1 MASPLNRLQTTF
13 RSGTQLGRTS
23 LEEASARAGQAVRP
37 TTPIGAAE
45 MGVGPDS
52 AKMAGSSANIAAAQ
66 RQALQPSETE
76 RLQDVLRRRT
86 LAREETAE
94 ERAARGK
101 AAQLGGLT
109 SLQSRVQELM
119 AKQFESAAAQEA
131 ARTPDNAKLA
141 TQTNLT
147 GEPLSNMQSI
157 LIRYGKGEATNQDLK
172 DAATYLGLK
181 PEDDIGTKL
190 NSLLKDTQTEI
201 AEGTAGAVGD
211 RLLVTEDALTQ
222 MGYTAEGIGSL
233 LGITPAEVLDLTT
246 DELVGQI
253 NNLQQQ
259 EFSRV
264 NSLRRIVN
272 DPNVGAAERQAAQE
286 QLISL
291 GYAGVSATESSVEKL
306 TNEIENANTIEIA
319 GRVVTVEEA
328 LSDKFISGLVK
339 AYLQDP
345 VSETADDL
353 RNNYP
358 GLVNFIEENKEA
370 LKTMTD
376 AMDESIASFAEI
388 QAEVKALGVSAS
400 GTNINSTYV
409 PSQDEFY
416 TDIPPVSDVVRY
428 ANENDASGTVT
439 TAMNNIAAVS
449 QDGAD
454 SLMAADN
461 QELLDSGFYDNPQVY
476 ADYVQT
482 VANVESAGTTE
493 GVLDSLFGDLSP
505 SDIKSLEAEIAAARK
520 YMAAGLLTDVDPVID
535 LLDSNKDGKID
546 DPETLKRAFISQFTE
561 NGKPISISEL
571 VKQGRAVSDL
581 DMNSVRS
588 GLINARRAIA
598 GEPGSLIQK
607 FGKMF
612 QDGELDKDELAT
624 LEGADTSIEDLQAL
638 TESGL
643 KTGLSSVKE
652 ILDRK
657 ITKEVDNTTGGAIR
671 NITDIINSASL
682 FNKSPYA
689 IYEKQGELLASLTD
703 IQTAY
708 NGATAPAVKAK
719 IKEKFDATKAQIEKA
734 LIGPA
739 ANNMNGAID
748 VASRKIDGATGGRY
762 GPDWFI
768 KKYPTEEAQYQR
780 MRKIFLTPSSKILGG
795 NRVIS
800 AAKDYLN
807 AYNRKKAVEEE
818 LKNIK
823 LQ

>member
-13 RSGTQLGRTS
+13 RTGTQLGRTS
-23 LEEASARAGQAVRP
+23 LEEASARAGQTVRP
-37 TTPIGAAE
+37 TTPVGAAE

-86 LAREETAE
+86 LAREETKE
-94 ERAARGK
+94 ERAARGR

-119 AKQFESAAAQEA
+119 AKQFEDAAAQEA

-147 GEPLSNMQSI
+147 GEPLSNLQSI
-157 LIRYGKGEATNQDLK
+157 LIRYGKGEATNQDLR
-172 DAATYLGLK
+172 DAATLLGLTT
-181 PEDDIGTKL
+181 DDDVGAKL
-190 NSLLKDTQTEI
+190 NSLMKDTTTEI

-211 RLLVTEDALTQ
+211 RLLVTEDALSQ

-233 LGITPAEVLDLTT
+233 LGITPGEVLDLTT

-253 NNLQQQ
+253 NVLQNK

-286 QLISL
+286 QLVSL

-339 AYLQDP
+339 AYLDNP
-345 VSETADDL
+345 VGETAEDL
-353 RNNYP
+353 RNSYP
-358 GLVNFIEENKEA
+358 GLVSFIEENKES
-370 LKTMTD
+370 LKAMTD
-376 AMDESIASFAEI
+376 AMDESITAFTNI
-388 QAEVKALGVSAS
+388 QSEVKALGVSAS
-400 GTNINSTYV
+400 GTNINSTYLP
-409 PSQDEFY
+409 PSDEFY
-416 TDIPPVSDVVRY
+416 TDTPPVSDVVTY
-428 ANENDASGTVT
+428 ANENDTDGTVT

-454 SLMAADN
+454 SLMAASDS
-461 QELLDSGFYDNPQVY
+461 ELLSSGFYDNPQTY
-476 ADYVQT
+476 SDYVQT
-482 VANVESAGTTE
+482 ITSVESAGTTE
-493 GVLDSLFGDLSP
+493 GVLDSIFGDFSP
-505 SDIKSLEAEIAAARK
+505 SDIKNLEAEIAAARQ
-520 YMAAGLLTDVDPVID
+520 YMAAGLLTDIDPIID

-546 DPETLKRAFISQFTE
+546 DAESLKRAFISQYTD

-571 VKQGRAVSDL
+571 VKRGQGVSDL
-581 DMNSVRS
+581 DMNTVRN
-588 GLINARRAIA
+588 GLLNARRTVA

-624 LEGADTSIEDLQAL
+624 LEGSDISIEDLQAL
-638 TESGL
+638 ADSGL

-652 ILDRK
+652 ILDK
-657 ITKEVDNTTGGAIR
+657 KVTKEVDNITGGAIT
-671 NITDIINSASL
+671 NINDTINTASL
-682 FNKSPYA
+682 YNKSPDA
-689 IYEKQGELLASLTD
+689 IYEKQGELLASLME

-708 NGATAPAVKAK
+708 TSATSPAVKAK
-719 IKEKFDATKAQIEKA
+719 IKEKFDATKARIEKA

-739 ANNMNGAID
+739 ANSMNGAID
-748 VASRKIDGATGGRY
+748 VVTKKQNGATGGRL
-762 GPDWFI
+762 GDDFFRQ
-768 KKYPTEEAQYQR
+768 KYTSEEAQYQR
-780 MRKIFLTPSSKILGG
+780 MRKILVTFPSELLGG
-795 NRVIS
+795 ERVRS
-800 AAKDYLN
+800 AAKDYLR
-807 AYNRKKAVEEE
+807 AYNRKKAAEEE

-823 LQ
+823 I